1 MLVFHIPM
9 QNILQWKYCFN
20 NHERTLANYNSLWKI
35 KRIKKNMHTSIK
47 ECFTSFCVG
56 VKSEHRLGHPAW
68 ARINS
73 QSAYV
78 NHCRSVIIE
87 ILVTCF
93 ATFKLIVKQ
102 VFCPSAAPINKRH
115 TATFKIK
122 YITYENC
129 GEMYGW
135 NRIQSRIA
143 IFNICFQIYLNF
155 GSFHFTQ
162 IV

>member
-1 MLVFHIPM
+1 M
-9 QNILQWKYCFN
+9 
-20 NHERTLANYNSLWKI
+20 
-35 KRIKKNMHTSIK
+35 KNMHTSIK
-47 ECFTSFCVG
+47 EFFTSFCVG
-56 VKSEHRLGHPAW
+56 VESEHRLGHPAW

-115 TATFKIK
+115 TATFKIE
-122 YITYENC
+122 YIIYENC
-129 GEMYGW
+129 SEMLGR

-143 IFNICFQIYLNF
+143 IFMIFMNATPFEAPELIFAAFYV
-155 GSFHFTQ
+155 G
-162 IV
+162 

>member
-1 MLVFHIPM
+1 
-9 QNILQWKYCFN
+9 
-20 NHERTLANYNSLWKI
+20 
-35 KRIKKNMHTSIK
+35 MHTSIK
-47 ECFTSFCVG
+47 EFFTSFCVG
-56 VKSEHRLGHPAW
+56 VESEHRLGHPAW

-93 ATFKLIVKQ
+93 ATFKCIVKQ

-129 GEMYGW
+129 GEIVSKAGLQYL
-135 NRIQSRIA
+135 
-143 IFNICFQIYLNF
+143 IYVFKFIWTLD
-155 GSFHFTQ
+155 HFTLHRLYRERPLMTSDIRVGRGVQ
-162 IV
+162 GIPQNYRTLLMDVPISIWK